1 MKLSIYNIESKIE
14 EWLLIF
20 NSKTSGIL
28 FLNDEY
34 AIEYDKLKNDCNDC
48 KKEDLIKEMKRCGM
62 LVPDSTLEAE
72 KVIVENNVNK
82 YAHNID
88 FTIATI

>member
-14 EWLLIF
+14 EGLLIF

-34 AIEYDKLKNDCNDC
+34 AIEYDKLKN
-48 KKEDLIKEMKRCGM
+48 E
-62 LVPDSTLEAE
+62 
-72 KVIVENNVNK
+72 
-82 YAHNID
+82 
-88 FTIATI
+88 

>member
-14 EWLLIF
+14 EGLLIF

-48 KKEDLIKEMKRCGM
+48 KI
-62 LVPDSTLEAE
+62 
-72 KVIVENNVNK
+72 
-82 YAHNID
+82 NIMCI
-88 FTIATI
+88 FIYIIFNYYLFGF

>member
-14 EWLLIF
+14 EGLLIF

-34 AIEYDKLKNDCNDC
+34 AIEY
-48 KKEDLIKEMKRCGM
+48 R
-62 LVPDSTLEAE
+62 S
-72 KVIVENNVNK
+72 NK
-82 YAHNID
+82 FNKFFIWLSE
-88 FTIATI
+88 

>member
-14 EWLLIF
+14 EGLLIF

-34 AIEYDKLKNDCNDC
+34 AIEYDKLKN
-48 KKEDLIKEMKRCGM
+48 EYR
-62 LVPDSTLEAE
+62 S
-72 KVIVENNVNK
+72 NK
-82 YAHNID
+82 FNKFFIWLSE
-88 FTIATI
+88 

>member
-14 EWLLIF
+14 EGLLIF

-48 KKEDLIKEMKRCGM
+48 
-62 LVPDSTLEAE
+62 
-72 KVIVENNVNK
+72 
-82 YAHNID
+82 
-88 FTIATI
+88 